1 MLHHQSLLEQASKLR
16 RDAYFLETL
25 YRFPSV
31 ELYVAGLPETIDKG
45 TRTTA
50 SLDRLTLVGIEGN
63 QKRVIP
69 LPVLMRHLEL
79 EGYRGAYRLLCYFQ
93 ETSLLR
99 VARLGDRLSPA
110 NEFRPFSMH
119 KFSYTDETLD
129 LEIVIKE

>member
-1 MLHHQSLLEQASKLR
+1 MLHRQSLKEQASRLR
-16 RDAYFLETL
+16 KDASFLDAL
-25 YRFPSV
+25 YSFPSV
-31 ELYVAGLPETIDKG
+31 ELYVAGLPETIDIG

-79 EGYRGAYRLLCYFQ
+79 EGYRGAYRLLCYFR

-110 NEFRPFSMH
+110 NEFRPFGMH
-119 KFSYTDETLD
+119 AFSYTDETLKLD
-129 LEIVIKE
+129 IVIKE